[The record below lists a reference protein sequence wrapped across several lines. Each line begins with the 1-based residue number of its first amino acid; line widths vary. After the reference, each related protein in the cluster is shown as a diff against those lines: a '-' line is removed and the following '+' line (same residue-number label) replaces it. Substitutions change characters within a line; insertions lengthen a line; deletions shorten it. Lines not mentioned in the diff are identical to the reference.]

1 MGAVLT
7 ELDLSRK
14 NCTKCGRWK
23 LAIEF
28 PWRWKSRGRVL
39 GIPYIHSVCL
49 TCKSA
54 RERERYD
61 SLTPEQ
67 KKEKGIKANKQAY
80 ERRHK
85 LTARVIKL
93 EARVETL
100 EERLQK
106 YRKRVGINKRTHD
119 NEILLDIVPIRMF
132 LIRQTRMYSM
142 KEIARQVGVDEAAV
156 RRHVQGFYWESSC
169 DPRPV
174 RTVTL
179 STVDK
184 YLVRLNAEERLDELY
199 PEVDDLLEEHLRTHP
214 A

>member
-7 ELDLSRK
+7 ELDLRRK
-14 NCTKCGRWK
+14 NCTKCKRWK

-28 PWRWKSRGRVL
+28 PWRWKSRGRAL
-39 GIPYIHSVCL
+39 AIPYIHSVCSS
-49 TCKSA
+49 CKTQK
-54 RERERYD
+54 ERERYD
-61 SLTPEQ
+61 ALTPE
-67 KKEKGIKANKQAY
+67 EKRAKGKKANRQAY

-85 LTARVIKL
+85 LNAQVVKL
-93 EARVETL
+93 KTRVETL
-100 EERLQK
+100 EERLDK
-106 YRKRVGINKRTHD
+106 YRKRVGIAKRTYD

-132 LIRQTRMYSM
+132 LIKQARISSM
-142 KEIARQVGVDEAAV
+142 KSIARQVGVDESLV

-184 YLVRLNAEERLDELY
+184 YLVRLNAEQRLDDMY
-199 PEVDDLLEEHLRTHP
+199 PEIDDLLEEHLRTHP
-214 A
+214 S